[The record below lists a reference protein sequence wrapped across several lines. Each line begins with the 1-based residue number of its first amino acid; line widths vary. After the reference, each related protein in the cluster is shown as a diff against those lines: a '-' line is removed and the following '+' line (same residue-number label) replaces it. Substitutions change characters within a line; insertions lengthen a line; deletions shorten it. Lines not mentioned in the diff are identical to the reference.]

1 MSTDTEGDLYFDSL
15 EKEWSMNEANNLCKL
30 YLAEGNGLQ
39 VWRALRE
46 LHEAKIPI
54 PESIIKKFVEW
65 SIALEGANTPIEA
78 CRALELGGGPKDKKG
93 LKRAKQIEDQWRLT
107 GRVTSLMKLY
117 KIGPVQA
124 MKLVVRDTGKPLH
137 TVKKVYY
144 SVTSTTP
151 KRKASLRKNTSS
163 KNTLDSV
170 MHGAFGR

>member
-1 MSTDTEGDLYFDSL
+1 MSTETEDDLYCDSI

-39 VWRALRE
+39 IWRALRE

-65 SIALEGANTPIEA
+65 SSALEGANTPIEA
-78 CRALELGGGPKDKKG
+78 CKALELGGGAKDKKG
-93 LKRAKQIEDQWRLT
+93 LQRAKQIERQWRLAGKVT
-107 GRVTSLMKLY
+107 GLMRLY
-117 KIGPVQA
+117 QIGPKKA
-124 MKLVVRDTGKPLH
+124 IELVSRDTGKS
-137 TVKKVYY
+137 VSMVQKDYY
-144 SVTSTTP
+144 KVTSAAP
-151 KRKASLRKNTSS
+151 KRKANLRKNTSS

>member
-39 VWRALRE
+39 IWRALRE

-54 PESIIKKFVEW
+54 PESIIQKFVEW

-78 CRALELGGGPKDKKG
+78 CKALELGGGAKDKKG
-93 LKRAKQIEDQWRLT
+93 LQRAKQIERHWRLT
-107 GRVTSLMKLY
+107 GRVSGLMKQF
-117 KIGPVQA
+117 KIGPQKAIEIVS
-124 MKLVVRDTGKPLH
+124 RDTGKSVSM
-137 TVKKVYY
+137 VKKVYY
-144 SVTSTTP
+144 GVTSTTP
-151 KRKASLRKNTSS
+151 KRKARLKKITSS
-163 KNTLDSV
+163 KSTLDSV

>member
-1 MSTDTEGDLYFDSL
+1 MSTDTEGDLYFESL

-39 VWRALRE
+39 IWRALRE

-65 SIALEGANTPIEA
+65 SIALEDANTPIQA
-78 CRALELGGGPKDKKG
+78 CKALELGGGEKDKKG
-93 LKRAKQIEDQWRLT
+93 LKRAKQIERQWRLT
-107 GRVTSLMKLY
+107 GQVTDLMRLY
-117 KIGPVQA
+117 KIGPQKAIEIVS
-124 MKLVVRDTGKPLH
+124 RDTGKPFA

-144 SVTSTTP
+144 GVTSTAP
-151 KRKASLRKNTSS
+151 KRKASLRSNTSS

>member
-54 PESIIKKFVEW
+54 PESIIEKFVEW
-65 SIALEGANTPIEA
+65 SIALEGASTPIEA
-78 CRALELGGGPKDKKG
+78 CKALELGGGAKDKKG
-93 LKRAKQIEDQWRLT
+93 LQRAKQIERQWRVA
-107 GRVTSLMKLY
+107 GRVNDLIRLF
-117 KIGPVQA
+117 KISTKKAIEIVS
-124 MKLVVRDTGKPLH
+124 RDTGKPVAS
-137 TVKKVYY
+137 VKKDYY
-144 SVTSTTP
+144 NVTSTTP
-151 KRKASLRKNTSS
+151 KRKAGLRKNTSS
-163 KNTLDSV
+163 KSTLDSV